1 MQGVPAVQMTVW
13 REKNTNAKF
22 NFQLLLT
29 ESCYMTSNLI
39 QAFAFGIWQK
49 IFLKN
54 TASSEEEWTSVI
66 LNAIPQVNKSV
77 SVLESMPVNECLVM
91 WYHDANG
98 WDANMTQ
105 ARPSPDI
112 CCRASQL
119 LDLENL
125 SSKEETWTKYFI
137 RRIQNKASKVSR
149 QLKSSLISPYL
160 ILIPPPKS

>member
-66 LNAIPQVNKSV
+66 LNAIPQSSQQKCV
-77 SVLESMPVNECLVM
+77 SV
-91 WYHDANG
+91 
-98 WDANMTQ
+98 
-105 ARPSPDI
+105 
-112 CCRASQL
+112 
-119 LDLENL
+119 
-125 SSKEETWTKYFI
+125 
-137 RRIQNKASKVSR
+137 RIYAC
-149 QLKSSLISPYL
+149 
-160 ILIPPPKS
+160 